1 MRPKMKPTKTLYQE
15 TRSAN
20 HSLVSKV
27 VSYRTI
33 PLLTTNLKTRKLAGV
48 NRKIMEEALMSLSI
62 APKILARRSN
72 ATWDILL
79 ATITET
85 KVLAEGILTTKP
97 LRLQIEYLDTQ
108 KTKITLHGVP
118 LDIEHWGALFAHYGQ
133 VGNILM
139 AKVKA
144 SIVIGEVLLQCPASD
159 SVAYDGAQQ

>member
-118 LDIEHWGALFAHYGQ
+118 LDIEHWGGLICALWTSREYSNGEGQ
-133 VGNILM
+133 SEHCHRGGLITM
-139 AKVKA
+139 SRK
-144 SIVIGEVLLQCPASD
+144 
-159 SVAYDGAQQ
+159 

>member
-1 MRPKMKPTKTLYQE
+1 
-15 TRSAN
+15 
-20 HSLVSKV
+20 
-27 VSYRTI
+27 
-33 PLLTTNLKTRKLAGV
+33 
-48 NRKIMEEALMSLSI
+48 MEEALKSLSI

-118 LDIEHWGALFAHYGQ
+118 LDIEHWGGALFAHYGQ